1 MLSIDTLQSRLPDIE
16 WVTSKIHIKRL
27 SKDFYW
33 FSPLLTTLLADKKA
47 DIIARPKDEAE
58 LEALISA
65 CVDLSI
71 PLTVRGG
78 GTGNYGQAVPLC
90 GGVVIDM
97 IALKACQ
104 WISDGV
110 IQVQAG
116 MRIAELEGVT
126 RQNGWEL
133 RCMPS
138 TYKAASIGGLFA
150 GGFGGIGS
158 VNYGPVATSGTVQ
171 RARVLTIEKHPRII
185 DVSGDELLTYHHTY
199 GTNGIIIDLQLAL
212 APARS
217 WSEYLME
224 FASLE
229 NAYTFCRALLDSA
242 GIEKREISLYDG
254 VAASY
259 FKELPAQLAPKR
271 FYVIALIA
279 PNCQVPF
286 IALSTIHGG
295 TNVWHQSFDEANASG
310 LTLMEHCWNHSTLQA
325 LKHDKSFTNLQ
336 TNYDSACALEQ
347 LKEVEIQAGKEV
359 FIHLEFIRNAH
370 SQVLITGLP
379 LVKYTSDQRLLDLI
393 EIHRKI
399 GIKVNN
405 SHTYTLEDGK
415 HGGTL
420 DQSILDSKAANDP
433 HNLLNP
439 GKIRTLND

>member
-1 MLSIDTLQSRLPDIE
+1 MFSIDTLQLRLPDIE

-33 FSPLLTTLLADKKA
+33 FSPLLTPLLAKKKA
-47 DIIARPKDEAE
+47 DIIARPKNESE
-58 LEALISA
+58 LKALISV
-65 CVDLSI
+65 CVDLDI

-78 GTGNYGQAVPLC
+78 GTGNYGQAVPLL
-90 GGVVIDM
+90 GGVVVDM
-97 IALKACQ
+97 IALKTCK

-116 MRIAELEGVT
+116 MRMGELENLT
-126 RQNGWEL
+126 RQHGWEL

-171 RARVLTIEKHPRII
+171 RARILTIEQYPRVI
-185 DVSGDELLTYHHTY
+185 DISGDELLTYHHTY
-199 GTNGIIIDLQLAL
+199 GTNGIILELQLVL
-212 APARS
+212 TPARD

-242 GIEKREISLYDG
+242 GMDKREISLYDG

-259 FKELPAQLAPKR
+259 FKDIPVQIAPER
-271 FYVIALIA
+271 FYVITLIA
-279 PNCQVPF
+279 SNCRVPF
-286 IALSTIHGG
+286 MELSAKHSGTIA
-295 TNVWHQSFDEANASG
+295 WHQSFDEANKSG

-325 LKHDKSFTNLQ
+325 LKHDKNFTNLQ
-336 TNYDSACALEQ
+336 TNYDDTCVLEQ
-347 LKEVEIQAGKEV
+347 LKEVKKETNSEV
-359 FIHLEFIRNAH
+359 LIHLEFIRNAQ
-370 SQVLITGLP
+370 SKILITGLP
-379 LVKYTSDQRLLDLI
+379 LVKYTSDQRLLDII
-393 EIHRKI
+393 EIHRRL

-405 SHTYTLEDGK
+405 SHTYFLEDGK
-415 HGGTL
+415 HGGAL
-420 DQSILDSKAANDP
+420 DQAILDSKSSNDP
-433 HNLLNP
+433 YNLLNP
-439 GKIRTLND
+439 GKIRMLDN